1 VAATDGTANVLTV
14 TEAAS
19 MGVPRLL
26 RDAEAGTDII
36 VSRRNRPIAAV
47 VSMERLAELRRL
59 ESDLRDLT
67 LILAR
72 AATDDGSRTSLDD
85 AITAFGFDRQTL
97 EAELDADLAAGRG

>member
-1 VAATDGTANVLTV
+1 MATTDGTATVLTV
-14 TEAAS
+14 TEAAA
-19 MGVPRLL
+19 MGVPRLM

-47 VSMERLAELRRL
+47 VSMERLTELRRL

-72 AATDDGSRTSLDD
+72 SATDDGSRTSLDD
-85 AITAFGFDRQTL
+85 AITAFGFDRSSL

>member
-1 VAATDGTANVLTV
+1 MATTDGLANTLTV

-26 RDAEAGTDII
+26 RDAEAGADII

-47 VSMERLAELRRL
+47 VSMERLTELRRL

-85 AITAFGFDRQTL
+85 AITGFGFDRSTL